1 MKKLILTLCAAGM
14 GLYASAQQMDQAAAM
29 KAWEEYKT
37 PGDVHKMIAK
47 SDGKWTH
54 ETTMWMDPSAPPT
67 KSKGTCTNKMIM
79 GGRYQQS
86 NLTGTM
92 MGMPFE
98 GMSLMGYDN
107 KTHVFTSAWVDN
119 MGTGMMTMEGKW
131 DDATKS
137 ITFNGK
143 CVEPMSGESMGV
155 REIFTMQDDNHQTM
169 EMYQSMGGQ
178 EMKVMEVKFTRASA
192 KK

>member
-14 GLYASAQQMDQAAAM
+14 GLYAGAQQMDQAAAM

-54 ETTMWMDPSAPPT
+54 ETSMWMDPSAPPT

-92 MGMPFE
+92 LGQPFE

-107 KTHVFTSAWVDN
+107 KTHIFTSAWVDN
-119 MGTGMMTMEGKW
+119 MGTGLMTMEGKW

-143 CVEPMSGESMGV
+143 CVEPMSGESMAV
-155 REIFTMQDDNHQTM
+155 REVFTMQDDNHQTM
-169 EMYQSMGGQ
+169 EMYQTMGGQ
-178 EMKVMEVKFTRASA
+178 EMKVMEVKFTRATA